1 MAQFQLIREIGK
13 GGMGCVYEGIS
24 PDNRRVAIKMMK
36 GEVSCN
42 PEFRELF
49 ETEAKILRAM
59 NHPNVVKIVGD
70 TFFDENNN
78 MYLPM
83 EYVEGQTLAQ
93 YVREHGPM
101 SEDLAVTTMRQIL
114 DAMYYVH
121 STNNIHRDIKPS
133 NIMLKPD
140 GSICIIDFGIA
151 KDMKTHTGHT
161 IGRIIGTDGYMSP
174 EQAKGD
180 NVDHRTDI
188 YSLGCVFFYMLTGD
202 DAIKKKQ
209 NDYATT
215 CAILQDELPSVRQ
228 YNPGLSSHLDDV
240 IRKAADKN
248 MTMRYQ
254 TALDFKQALGGT
266 AIYNRARVIVGR
278 RPNCDI
284 VMDSQ
289 YVSGNHLNI
298 EFVSV
303 GDQQPLSGY
312 LIITDLSTNGTGING
327 QYVHNSSYNVNFTF
341 DNNCYSEL
349 PDVLLAGREECRL
362 DWLHVIGVLKSILNI
377 YDIDQGEDTARVQ
390 EERQDEGDIVDVTHE
405 EMSPALV
412 ILSFLF
418 PIVGFILWG
427 IWRKDSPKKAS
438 NVVKAAW
445 IGFGVGMVLCVI
457 SCVVIF
463 NSIVY

>member
-1 MAQFQLIREIGK
+1 
-13 GGMGCVYEGIS
+13 
-24 PDNRRVAIKMMK
+24 
-36 GEVSCN
+36 
-42 PEFRELF
+42 
-49 ETEAKILRAM
+49 
-59 NHPNVVKIVGD
+59 
-70 TFFDENNN
+70 
-78 MYLPM
+78 
-83 EYVEGQTLAQ
+83 
-93 YVREHGPM
+93 
-101 SEDLAVTTMRQIL
+101 
-114 DAMYYVH
+114 
-121 STNNIHRDIKPS
+121 
-133 NIMLKPD
+133 
-140 GSICIIDFGIA
+140 
-151 KDMKTHTGHT
+151 MKTHTGHT

-266 AIYNRARVIVGR
+266 AIYNRAKVIVGR